1 MRVQLYDRKS
11 EVRVNR
17 KEGLQLRGAD
27 ECVASK
33 ERAK

>member
-17 KEGLQLRGAD
+17 KEGLQLRGVD
-27 ECVASK
+27 RSTTSN